1 MNGEAVNANLTS
13 LKAESNFDRTLRV
26 CLGMHARCLPLFF
39 SPLVHATSSP
49 STDTCK
55 DERIVVTYAAYLG
68 TQLKG
73 CLQYFNFYSS
83 ITVIWYRA
91 EKISLY
97 MVARMLQASWGII
110 VKLQQEQTSPNHIQV
125 LFHGPV
131 LEFTG
136 RWNSPTV
143 SSEFPSFCSFPF
155 PFLFSIFFCSYSISA
170 AIVTLSHPGNEWR
183 TSTSHR
189 QTQC

>member
-97 MVARMLQASWGII
+97 MVARMLQASWGRSD
-110 VKLQQEQTSPNHIQV
+110 KQQQEQTSPNHVQRNFLSYVVSFIPKFIFPKCIRTITEPNKCWKFGEI
-125 LFHGPV
+125 LFFSST
-131 LEFTG
+131 FT
-136 RWNSPTV
+136 
-143 SSEFPSFCSFPF
+143 SS
-155 PFLFSIFFCSYSISA
+155 
-170 AIVTLSHPGNEWR
+170 WR
-183 TSTSHR
+183 E
-189 QTQC
+189 